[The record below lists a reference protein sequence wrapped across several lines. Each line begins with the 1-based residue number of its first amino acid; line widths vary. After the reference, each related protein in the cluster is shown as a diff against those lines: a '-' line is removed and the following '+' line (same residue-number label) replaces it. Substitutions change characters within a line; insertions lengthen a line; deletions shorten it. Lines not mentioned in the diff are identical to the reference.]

1 MTVTMTEYPDERDW
15 SQVKRRALKTCGKRP
30 VAPPTLEWKHAIL
43 EARHSP
49 IRRLFFS
56 FDIDD
61 MPYWLSCELCRAH
74 EGVEKYV
81 KTQRNDRHGEY
92 DRNKAPQDA
101 PVNMIFDCNAEGLMV
116 TMNKRL
122 CGNASAEM
130 QDLMKEIRQIVLES
144 FPEFEGL
151 LVPMCVYNGG
161 KCHEMKPCGFNG
173 AVGT

>member
-1 MTVTMTEYPDERDW
+1 MTVTMTECPDENDW
-15 SQVKRRALKTCGKRP
+15 LEVKRRALKTCGKRP
-30 VAPPTLEWKHAIL
+30 VTPPDHNWKHAIL

-61 MPYWLSCELCRAH
+61 MPYWLSCELCRHH

-81 KTQRNDRHGEY
+81 KSQRNDRQGDY

-101 PVNMIFDCNAEGLMV
+101 PVNMIFDCNAEGLMNV
-116 TMNKRL
+116 MNKRL

-130 QDLMKEIRQIVLES
+130 QDLMKEIRRIVLEK

-151 LVPMCVYNGG
+151 LVPMCEYNGR
-161 KCHEMKPCGFNG
+161 CHEMHPCGRM
-173 AVGT
+173 TK